1 MSNNVRLEVLL
12 NAVDR
17 ASRPLKAIQTASKSL
32 AGDIRTSQNSLRDL
46 NAQAS
51 RIDGFRKASAQL
63 AVTGQSLNKAKQE
76 AAALAVQFKNTH
88 NPTTAQARAME
99 AAKKSA
105 ADLQLKYNSLRQSV
119 QRQRTELTQAGIN
132 TRTLSADERRLKTSI
147 SETTAQLNRQR
158 DALARVSQQQT
169 RLSAVKSRY
178 ESGQKLAAGARN
190 AGMVGVGVATAGLY
204 GASRFIAPGI
214 GFDKQMS
221 GTQAILGLDKGDD
234 KLAAIRQQARDIGAT
249 TAFSP
254 GDVARTQTT
263 LARSGYN
270 ADDVLAAT
278 GSTVNLSLAAD
289 VDIAEAADIITN
301 MQSAFNL
308 PTTEI
313 ERVADVMTKG
323 FTSSNTG
330 LVELGEAMKYVA
342 PIAEAAGASIE
353 DTTAM
358 LGILADNGIKGS
370 MAGTGAS
377 AIFNRLQAPMG
388 KAVEAISELGVKTR
402 DSKGNMLP
410 VEKIL
415 KAIHKSF
422 EKNKLGTAEQGEYL
436 KVIFG
441 EEAMKGAI
449 KLVAAAGDGSLD
461 KKRQTIRDSKGT
473 TELIAKIQTDNLD
486 GDLKNLQSAWEDLQI
501 EVFDKENSA
510 LRRLTVSATEW
521 LGKVSAWAKANPQL
535 TQTLFSLVAGGL
547 ALIGVLG
554 GIGLIAWP
562 VITGINAIITAASF
576 LGTTLAAMGTAIVS
590 VLGAITWP
598 VVAVVAAFVA
608 GALLI
613 RKYWEPISAF
623 FSGVVE
629 GLKSAFAPVAEI
641 FAPLAPVFDSFMD
654 KLRGVWQWFKD
665 LIAPVKATQ
674 ETLDRCKNAGVMF
687 GKLLAD
693 ALMLPLKSFDKLRG
707 GVNWLLEKLGVINK
721 ESSDLDQKAAKAN
734 AATGSGKES
743 TIRPTPLFGDSQWYH
758 PVPVPAGKTYVDQS
772 KPEYNIT
779 LNGGIAPGTDLDRQL
794 REAVERLDQQNRA
807 RQRSSMRHDG

>member
-17 ASRPLKAIQTASKSL
+17 ASRPLKAIQAASKSL
-32 AGDIRTSQNSLRDL
+32 SGDIRTSQKSLRELD
-46 NAQAS
+46 AQAS

-63 AVTGQSLNKAKQE
+63 AVTGQSLQKAKQE
-76 AAALAVQFKNTH
+76 AAALAVQFKYTQT
-88 NPTTAQARAME
+88 PTLAQARALE

-105 ADLQLKYNSLRQSV
+105 GDLQLKYNGLRQSV
-119 QRQRTELTQAGIN
+119 QRQRTELAQAGIN
-132 TRTLSADERRLKTSI
+132 TRTLSADERRLKGSI

-158 DALARVSQQQT
+158 DALARVSQQQA
-169 RLSAVKSRY
+169 RLSAVKKRY
-178 ESGQKLAAGARN
+178 ESGQQLAAGARN

-204 GASRFIAPGI
+204 GASRFIAPGV

-221 GTQAILGLDKGDD
+221 GTQAILGLDKSDD
-234 KLAAIRQQARDIGAT
+234 KLDAIRKQARDIGAT

-263 LARSGYN
+263 LARSGYK

-308 PTTEI
+308 STTEI

-388 KAVEAISELGVKTR
+388 KAVDAIAELGVKTR
-402 DSKGNMLP
+402 DGKGNMLP

-415 KAIHKSF
+415 KDIHKSF
-422 EKNKLGTAEQGEYL
+422 AKNKLGTAEQGEYL

-449 KLVAAAGDGSLD
+449 KLVAAAGDGSLAS
-461 KKRQTIRDSKGT
+461 KRQQIGDSKGT
-473 TELIAKIQTDNLD
+473 TERIAKIQTDNLD

-501 EVFDKENSA
+501 EVFEKEDSA
-510 LRRLTVSATEW
+510 LRRLTVSATDM
-521 LGKVSAWAKANPQL
+521 LGKVAAWAKANPEL
-535 TQTLFSLVAGGL
+535 TKTLFTVTAGAVALV
-547 ALIGVLG
+547 GVLG

-562 VITGINAIITAASF
+562 VIAGINGIIAAAVLLSVVF
-576 LGTTLAAMGTAIVS
+576 TTSGSAIVAA
-590 VLGAITWP
+590 LGAISLP
-598 VVAVVAAFVA
+598 VVAVVAAIVA

-613 RKYWEPISAF
+613 RKYWEPLGAF
-623 FSGVVE
+623 FSGVGE
-629 GLKSAFAPVAEI
+629 GLKAVI
-641 FAPLAPVFDSFMD
+641 APLSEMFSPLIPVFDAVTG
-654 KLRGVWQWFKD
+654 KLRDIWQWFTN

-674 ETLDRCKNAGVMF
+674 ESLDRCKNVGVEF
-687 GKLLAD
+687 GRDLAN
-693 ALMLPLKSFDKLRG
+693 ALMAPVKLFNFLG
-707 GVNWLLEKLGVINK
+707 GKVDWLLEKLGVIKK
-721 ESSDLDQKAAKAN
+721 ESSDLDQNAAKTDKTPNGGYIPAT
-734 AATGSGKES
+734 AAYGGY
-743 TIRPTPLFGDSQWYH
+743 QAYQ
-758 PVPVPAGKTYVDQS
+758 PVTAPAGRSYIDQS
-772 KPEYNIT
+772 KREYNINLSGNT
-779 LNGGIAPGTDLDRQL
+779 GAGTDLDRQL
-794 REAVERLDQQNRA
+794 RDAVDRIDREERA

>member
-1 MSNNVRLEVLL
+1 MSNNLKLEVLL
-12 NAVDR
+12 KAVDQ
-17 ASRPLKAIQTASKSL
+17 ATRPFKAIQTASKSL
-32 AGDIRTSQNSLRDL
+32 SGDIRTTQQTLRDL
-46 NAQAS
+46 NGQAS
-51 RIDGFRKASAQL
+51 KIDGFRKTSAQL
-63 AVTGQSLNKAKQE
+63 AITGQSLAKAKQE
-76 AAALAVQFKNTH
+76 AAELAVQFKNTES
-88 NPTTAQARAME
+88 PTRAQARAME
-99 AAKKSA
+99 LAKKNA
-105 ADLQLKYNSLRQSV
+105 ADLQLKYNGLRLSV
-119 QRQRTELTQAGIN
+119 QRQRQELSQAGIN
-132 TRTLSADERRLKTSI
+132 TRKLSSDELRLKTSI
-147 SETTAQLNRQR
+147 SETTSQLNRQR
-158 DALARVSQQQT
+158 EALARVSTQQAK
-169 RLSAVKSRY
+169 LSAVKSRY

-190 AGMVGVGVATAGLY
+190 AGMAGTGLAMSGLY
-204 GASRFIAPGI
+204 AESRFIAPGI

-221 GTQAILGLDKGDD
+221 GSQAILGLDKGDA

-263 LARSGYN
+263 LARSGYK

-278 GSTVNLSLAAD
+278 GSTVNLSLAAG

-313 ERVADVMTKG
+313 QRVADVMTKG

-353 DTTAM
+353 STTSM
-358 LGILADNGIKGS
+358 LGVLADNGIKGS

-388 KAVEAISELGVKTR
+388 KAVDAIAELGVKTR

-410 VEKIL
+410 VEGIL
-415 KAIHKSF
+415 KDIHTSF
-422 EKNKLGTAEQGEYL
+422 AKNKLGTAEQGEYL

-461 KKRQTIRDSKGT
+461 NKRREIQNSAGT

-501 EVFDKENSA
+501 EVFEKQDSA
-510 LRRLTVSATEW
+510 LRKLTNTATDW
-521 LGKVSAWAKANPQL
+521 ISTVAAWTKANPEL
-535 TQTLFSLVAGGL
+535 TKTLFTVVTA
-547 ALIGVLG
+547 ALSIIGVLG

-562 VITGINAIITAASF
+562 IITGINAIIAAASL
-576 LGTTLAAMGTAIVS
+576 LGTVFTVAGSGIVAA
-590 VLGAITWP
+590 LGAITWP
-598 VVAVVAAFVA
+598 VVAIVAAVVA

-623 FSGVVE
+623 FGGVIE
-629 GLKSAFAPVAEI
+629 GLISAFAPVGEM
-641 FAPLAPVFDSFMD
+641 FAPLAPVFDGLGE

-674 ETLDRCKNAGVMF
+674 DTLNSCRNVGVVF
-687 GKLLAD
+687 GQALAD
-693 ALMLPLKSFDKLRG
+693 SLMLPLTAFNKLRSG
-707 GVNWLLEKLGVINK
+707 IDWVLEKLGIINK
-721 ESSDLDQKAAKAN
+721 ESSTLDQTAAKAS
-734 AATGSGKES
+734 AATQNGYTAAISS
-743 TIRPTPLFGDSQWYH
+743 YNSYQ
-758 PVPVPAGKTYVDQS
+758 PVTAPAGRSYVDQS
-772 KPEYNIT
+772 KSEYHFT
-779 LNGGIAPGTDLDRQL
+779 LQGGIAPGGQLDNQL
-794 REAVERLDQQNRA
+794 RDAVERMERDRRA
-807 RQRSSMRHDG
+807 KERASMMHD

>member
-1 MSNNVRLEVLL
+1 MSNNVRIEVLL

-17 ASRPLKAIQTASKSL
+17 ATRPLKAIQNASKSL

-63 AVTGQSLNKAKQE
+63 AVTGQSLTRAKQE
-76 AAALAVQFKNTH
+76 AAALAVQFKNTE
-88 NPTTAQARAME
+88 NPTKAQARAME

-119 QRQRTELTQAGIN
+119 QRQRTELAQAGIN
-132 TRTLSADERRLKTSI
+132 TRTLSADERRLKSSI

-169 RLSAVKSRY
+169 KLSAVKSRY
-178 ESGQKLAAGARN
+178 ESGQKLAASVRN
-190 AGMVGVGVATAGLY
+190 AGMVGVGVATSGLY

-562 VITGINAIITAASF
+562 VITGINAIITTAGF
-576 LGTTLAAMGTAIVS
+576 LGTQLAAMGTAIVS

-665 LIAPVKATQ
+665 LIEPVKATK
-674 ETLDRCKNAGVMF
+674 ETLDSCKNAGVMF
-687 GKLLAD
+687 GKLLAA
-693 ALMLPLKSFDKLRG
+693 ALMLPLKSFDKLHG

-779 LNGGIAPGTDLDRQL
+779 LHGGIAPGTDLDRQL

>member
-1 MSNNVRLEVLL
+1 MSNNLKLEVLL
-12 NAVDR
+12 KAVDQ
-17 ASRPLKAIQTASKSL
+17 ATRPFKAIQTASKSL
-32 AGDIRTSQNSLRDL
+32 SGDIRTTQQSLRDL
-46 NAQAS
+46 NGQAS
-51 RIDGFRKASAQL
+51 KIDGFRKASAQL
-63 AVTGQSLNKAKQE
+63 AVTGQSLKQAKQE
-76 AAALAVQFKNTH
+76 AAALAVQFKNTE
-88 NPTTAQARAME
+88 NPTRAQARALE
-99 AAKKSA
+99 LAKKSA
-105 ADLQLKYNSLRQSV
+105 TDLQLKYNGLRLSV
-119 QRQRTELTQAGIN
+119 QRQRQELSQAGIN
-132 TRTLSADERRLKTSI
+132 TRKLSTDEQRLKTTI
-147 SETTAQLNRQR
+147 SETTVQLNRQR
-158 DALARVSQQQT
+158 EALARVSTQQAK
-169 RLSAVKSRY
+169 LSAVKSRH

-190 AGMVGVGVATAGLY
+190 AGMAGAGVAMAGLY
-204 GASRFIAPGI
+204 AESRFIAPGI

-221 GTQAILGLDKGDD
+221 GTQAILGLDKGEA

-263 LARSGYN
+263 LARSGYK

-278 GSTVNLSLAAD
+278 GSTVNLSLAAG

-313 ERVADVMTKG
+313 QRVADVMTKG

-353 DTTAM
+353 STASM
-358 LGILADNGIKGS
+358 LGVLADNGIKGS

-388 KAVEAISELGVKTR
+388 KAVDAIAELGVKTR

-410 VEKIL
+410 VEGIL
-415 KAIHKSF
+415 KDIHTSF
-422 EKNKLGTAEQGEYL
+422 AKNKLGTAEQGEYL

-461 KKRQTIRDSKGT
+461 NKRREIQNSAGT

-501 EVFDKENSA
+501 EVFEKQDSA
-510 LRRLTVSATEW
+510 LRKLTNTATDW
-521 LGKVSAWAKANPQL
+521 ISTVAAWTKANPEL
-535 TQTLFSLVAGGL
+535 TKTLFTVVTA
-547 ALIGVLG
+547 ALSIIGVLG

-562 VITGINAIITAASF
+562 VIAGINAMIAAASL
-576 LGTTLAAMGTAIVS
+576 LGTVFTVAGSAIVTA
-590 VLGAITWP
+590 LGAITLP
-598 VVAVVAAFVA
+598 VVAVAAAVVA

-613 RKYWEPISAF
+613 RKYWEPVSAF
-623 FSGVVE
+623 FGGVIE
-629 GLKSAFAPVAEI
+629 GLMSAFAPVGEM
-641 FAPLAPVFDSFMD
+641 FAPLAPIFDGLGE

-674 ETLDRCKNAGVMF
+674 DTLNSCRNVGVMF
-687 GKLLAD
+687 GQALAD
-693 ALMLPLKSFDKLRG
+693 ALLMPLNAFNKLRSG
-707 GVNWLLEKLGVINK
+707 IDWVLEKLGIINK
-721 ESSDLDQKAAKAN
+721 ESSSLDQTAAKAS
-734 AATGSGKES
+734 AATQNGYSPAIS
-743 TIRPTPLFGDSQWYH
+743 SYNSYQ
-758 PVPVPAGKTYVDQS
+758 PVTAPAGKTYIDQS
-772 KPEYNIT
+772 RPTYQINVPG
-779 LNGGIAPGTDLDRQL
+779 NGMPGGRLGNDLQDAL
-794 REAVERLDQQNRA
+794 EKYERDKRA
-807 RQRSSMRHDG
+807 KARASMMHD

>member
-1 MSNNVRLEVLL
+1 MSNNVRIEVLL

-17 ASRPLKAIQTASKSL
+17 ATRPLKAIQNASKSL

-63 AVTGQSLNKAKQE
+63 AVTGQSLTRAKQE
-76 AAALAVQFKNTH
+76 AAALAVQFKNTE
-88 NPTTAQARAME
+88 NPTKAQARAME

-119 QRQRTELTQAGIN
+119 QRQRTELAQAGIN
-132 TRTLSADERRLKTSI
+132 TRTLSADERRLKSSI

-169 RLSAVKSRY
+169 KLSAVKSRY
-178 ESGQKLAAGARN
+178 ESGQKLAASVRN
-190 AGMVGVGVATAGLY
+190 AGMVGVGVATSGLY

-562 VITGINAIITAASF
+562 VITGINAIITTAGF
-576 LGTTLAAMGTAIVS
+576 LGTQLAAMGTAIVS

-665 LIAPVKATQ
+665 LIEPVKATK
-674 ETLDRCKNAGVMF
+674 ETLDSCKNAGVMF
-687 GKLLAD
+687 GKLLAA

-779 LNGGIAPGTDLDRQL
+779 LHGGIAPGTDLDRQL

>member
-17 ASRPLKAIQTASKSL
+17 ASRPLKAIQTASKTL

-76 AAALAVQFKNTH
+76 AAALAVQFKNTQ

-105 ADLQLKYNSLRQSV
+105 SDLQLKYNSLRQSV
-119 QRQRTELTQAGIN
+119 QRQRTELAQAGIN

-158 DALARVSQQQT
+158 DALARVSQQQA
-169 RLSAVKSRY
+169 RLRAVKSRY
-178 ESGQKLAAGARN
+178 ESGQQLAAGARN
-190 AGMVGVGVATAGLY
+190 AGMVGVGMATAGLY

-221 GTQAILGLDKGDD
+221 GSQAILGLDKGDD

-278 GSTVNLSLAAD
+278 DSTVNLSLAAD

-402 DSKGNMLP
+402 DGKGNMLP

-415 KAIHKSF
+415 KDIHKSF
-422 EKNKLGTAEQGEYL
+422 AKNKLGTAEQGEYL

-461 KKRQTIRDSKGT
+461 NKRQQIRDSKGT
-473 TELIAKIQTDNLD
+473 TERIAKIQTDNLE

-501 EVFDKENSA
+501 EVFEKEDSA
-510 LRRLTVSATEW
+510 LRRLTVSATDW
-521 LGKVSAWAKANPQL
+521 LGKVAAWAKANPEL
-535 TQTLFSLVAGGL
+535 TQTLFNLVAGGL
-547 ALIGVLG
+547 ALVGVLG

-562 VITGINAIITAASF
+562 VIAGINGIIAAAGLLSVVFTTAGS
-576 LGTTLAAMGTAIVS
+576 AIVAAVS
-590 VLGAITWP
+590 AISLP
-598 VVAVVAAFVA
+598 VVAAVVA

-629 GLKSAFAPVAEI
+629 GLKAAFAPVAEI
-641 FAPLAPVFDSFMD
+641 FAPLTPVFDSFME

-665 LIAPVKATQ
+665 LIAPVKSTQ
-674 ETLDRCKNAGVMF
+674 ETLDSCKNAGVMF
-687 GKLLAD
+687 GKMLAE
-693 ALMLPLKSFDKLRG
+693 ALMLPLKSFNTLRT

-721 ESSDLDQKAAKAN
+721 ESSDLDQKAAKAS
-734 AATGSGKES
+734 AATGSQNGS
-743 TIRPTPLFGDSQWYH
+743 YIPATSAYGGYQAYQPVTAPT
-758 PVPVPAGKTYVDQS
+758 GKTYVDQS
-772 KPEYNIT
+772 KPEYNIN
-779 LNGGIAPGTDLDRQL
+779 LNGGIAPGSDLDRQL
-794 REAVERLDQQNRA
+794 REAVDKFDRENRA
-807 RQRSSMRHDG
+807 RQRSSMRHD

>member
-17 ASRPLKAIQTASKSL
+17 ASRPLKAIQNASKSL

-76 AAALAVQFKNTH
+76 AAALAVQFKNTE
-88 NPTTAQARAME
+88 NPTNAQARAME

-105 ADLQLKYNSLRQSV
+105 ADLQLKYNGLRQSV
-119 QRQRTELTQAGIN
+119 QRQRTELAQAGIN
-132 TRTLSADERRLKTSI
+132 TRTLSADERRLKSSI

-158 DALARVSQQQT
+158 DALARVSQQQA

-178 ESGQKLAAGARN
+178 ESGQQLAAGARN

-388 KAVEAISELGVKTR
+388 KAVEAIAELGVKTR

-461 KKRQTIRDSKGT
+461 NKRQQIRESKGT
-473 TELIAKIQTDNLD
+473 TERIAKIQTDNLD

-501 EVFDKENSA
+501 EVFEKEDSA
-510 LRRLTVSATEW
+510 LRRLTVSATNW
-521 LGKVSAWAKANPQL
+521 LGKVAAWAKANPEL
-535 TQTLFSLVAGGL
+535 TQTLFNLVAGGL

-562 VITGINAIITAASF
+562 VIAGINAIIAAAGMLSVVF
-576 LGTTLAAMGTAIVS
+576 TSAGSAIVAA
-590 VLGAITWP
+590 LGAISLP
-598 VVAVVAAFVA
+598 VVAAVVA

-629 GLKSAFAPVAEI
+629 GLKAAFAPVAGI
-641 FAPLAPVFDSFMD
+641 FSPLAPVFDSIIE
-654 KLRGVWQWFKD
+654 KLRRVWQWFTD

-674 ETLDRCKNAGVMF
+674 ETLDSCKNAGGLF
-687 GKLLAD
+687 GKALAD
-693 ALMLPLKSFDKLRG
+693 ALMLPLNSFNKLRG

-743 TIRPTPLFGDSQWYH
+743 SIRPTPLFGDSQWYH

-779 LNGGIAPGTDLDRQL
+779 LHGGIAPGTDLDRQL

>member
-1 MSNNVRLEVLL
+1 MSNNLRLEVLL
-12 NAVDR
+12 KAVDQ
-17 ASRPLKAIQTASKSL
+17 ATRPLKSIQTASKSL
-32 AGDIRTSQNSLRDL
+32 SGDIRNTQKGLRDL
-46 NAQAS
+46 NGQAS
-51 RIDGFRKASAQL
+51 KIDGFRKASAQL
-63 AVTGQSLNKAKQE
+63 AVTSQALDKAKRE
-76 AAALAVQFKNTH
+76 AGELAVQFKNTTS
-88 NPTTAQARAME
+88 PTRAQAQALE
-99 AAKKSA
+99 AAKRA
-105 ADLQLKYNSLRQSV
+105 ASELQTKYNSLRTSV
-119 QRQRTELTQAGIN
+119 QRQRSELMQAGIN

-158 DALARVSQQQT
+158 EALARVSAQQAK
-169 RLSAVKSRY
+169 LSRVKARY
-178 ESGQKLAAGARN
+178 QSGKELAGNVGAAGA
-190 AGMVGVGVATAGLY
+190 AGVGVATAGLY

-221 GTQAILGLDKGDD
+221 GTQAILGLNKGDE
-234 KLAAIRQQARDIGAT
+234 KLAQIRKQARDIGAT

-263 LARSGYN
+263 LARSGYK

-313 ERVADVMTKG
+313 QRVADVMTKG

-377 AIFNRLQAPMG
+377 AIFNRLQAPLG
-388 KAVEAISELGVKTR
+388 KAVDAIAELGVKTR

-410 VEKIL
+410 VEQIL
-415 KAIHKSF
+415 KAINLSF
-422 EKNKLGTAEQGEYL
+422 AKNKLGTAEQGEYL

-461 KKRQTIRDSKGT
+461 KKRNEIKNSAGT

-501 EVFDKENSA
+501 EVFEKEDSA
-510 LRRLTVSATEW
+510 LRKLTTSATEW
-521 LGKVSAWAKANPQL
+521 LGTVGAWTKANPEL
-535 TQTLFSLVAGGL
+535 TKTIFTVVTGAL
-547 ALIGVLG
+547 AFIGVIG
-554 GIGLIAWP
+554 AIGLVAWP
-562 VITGINAIITAASF
+562 VIAGINAIIAAAGV
-576 LGTTLAAMGTAIVS
+576 LGTVFTVACGAIVTA
-590 VLGAITWP
+590 LGAITWP
-598 VVAVVAAFVA
+598 IVAVGAAIVA

-623 FSGVVE
+623 FSGVIE
-629 GLKSAFAPVAEI
+629 GIMSAFAPVGEM
-641 FAPLAPVFDSFMD
+641 FAPLAPIFDGLGE

-674 ETLDRCKNAGVMF
+674 ETLDSCKNVGVIF
-687 GKLLAD
+687 GQALAS
-693 ALMLPLKSFDKLRG
+693 ALMAPLNVFNKLRS
-707 GVNWLLEKLGVINK
+707 GVDWLLEKLGIINK
-721 ESSDLDQKAAKAN
+721 ESDSLDQTAVKTN
-734 AATGSGKES
+734 AATQGNSYIPATS
-743 TIRPTPLFGDSQWYH
+743 TYGGYQAYQ
-758 PVPVPAGKTYVDQS
+758 PVTAPAGRSYIDQS
-772 KPEYNIT
+772 KSEYNIT
-779 LNGGIAPGTDLDRQL
+779 LPGGVAPGHQLDRQL
-794 REAVERLDQQNRA
+794 RDTLEQIEREKRA
-807 RQRSSMRHDG
+807 RQRASMGHD

>member
-1 MSNNVRLEVLL
+1 MSNNLKLEVLL
-12 NAVDR
+12 KAVDQ
-17 ASRPLKAIQTASKSL
+17 ATRPFKAIQTASKSL
-32 AGDIRTSQNSLRDL
+32 SGDIRTTQQSLRDL
-46 NAQAS
+46 NGQAS
-51 RIDGFRKASAQL
+51 KIDSFRKASAQL
-63 AVTGQSLNKAKQE
+63 AVTGQSLKQAKQE
-76 AAALAVQFKNTH
+76 AAALAVQFKNTE
-88 NPTTAQARAME
+88 NPTRAQARALE
-99 AAKKSA
+99 LAKKSA
-105 ADLQLKYNSLRQSV
+105 TDLQLKYNGLRLSV
-119 QRQRTELTQAGIN
+119 QRQRQELSQAGIN
-132 TRTLSADERRLKTSI
+132 TRKLSSDEQRLKTTI
-147 SETTAQLNRQR
+147 SETTVQLSRQR
-158 DALARVSQQQT
+158 EALAHVSTQQAK
-169 RLSAVKSRY
+169 LSAVKSRY

-190 AGMVGVGVATAGLY
+190 AGMAGTGLAMSGLY
-204 GASRFIAPGI
+204 AESRFIAPGI

-221 GTQAILGLDKGDD
+221 GTQAILGLDKGDA

-263 LARSGYN
+263 LARSGYK

-278 GSTVNLSLAAD
+278 GSTVNLSLAAG

-313 ERVADVMTKG
+313 QRVADVMTKG

-353 DTTAM
+353 STTSM
-358 LGILADNGIKGS
+358 LGVLADNGIKGS

-388 KAVEAISELGVKTR
+388 KAVDAIAELGVKTR

-410 VEKIL
+410 VEGIL
-415 KAIHKSF
+415 KDIHTSF
-422 EKNKLGTAEQGEYL
+422 AKNKLGTAEQGEYL

-461 KKRQTIRDSKGT
+461 NKRREIQNSAGT

-501 EVFDKENSA
+501 EVFEKQDSA
-510 LRRLTVSATEW
+510 LRKLTTTATDW
-521 LGKVSAWAKANPQL
+521 ISTVAAWTKANPEL
-535 TQTLFSLVAGGL
+535 TKTLFTVVTA
-547 ALIGVLG
+547 ALSIIGVLG

-562 VITGINAIITAASF
+562 VIAGINAIIAAASL
-576 LGTTLAAMGTAIVS
+576 LGTVFTVAGSAIVTA
-590 VLGAITWP
+590 LGAITLP
-598 VVAVVAAFVA
+598 VVAVAAAVVA

-613 RKYWEPISAF
+613 HKYWEPVSAF
-623 FSGVVE
+623 FGGVIE
-629 GLKSAFAPVAEI
+629 GLMSAFAPVGEM
-641 FAPLAPVFDSFMD
+641 FAPLAPIFDGLGE

-674 ETLDRCKNAGVMF
+674 DTLNSCRNVGVMF
-687 GKLLAD
+687 GQALAD
-693 ALMLPLKSFDKLRG
+693 ALLMPLNAFNKLRSG
-707 GVNWLLEKLGVINK
+707 IDWVLEKLGIINK
-721 ESSDLDQKAAKAN
+721 ESSSLDQTAAKAS
-734 AATGSGKES
+734 AATQNGYSPAIS
-743 TIRPTPLFGDSQWYH
+743 SYNSYQ
-758 PVPVPAGKTYVDQS
+758 PVTAPAGKTYIDQS
-772 KPEYNIT
+772 RPTYQINVPG
-779 LNGGIAPGTDLDRQL
+779 NGMPGGRLGNDLQDAL
-794 REAVERLDQQNRA
+794 EKYEREKRA
-807 RQRSSMRHDG
+807 KARASMMHD

>member
-1 MSNNVRLEVLL
+1 
-12 NAVDR
+12 
-17 ASRPLKAIQTASKSL
+17 
-32 AGDIRTSQNSLRDL
+32 
-46 NAQAS
+46 
-51 RIDGFRKASAQL
+51 
-63 AVTGQSLNKAKQE
+63 
-76 AAALAVQFKNTH
+76 
-88 NPTTAQARAME
+88 
-99 AAKKSA
+99 
-105 ADLQLKYNSLRQSV
+105 
-119 QRQRTELTQAGIN
+119 
-132 TRTLSADERRLKTSI
+132 
-147 SETTAQLNRQR
+147 
-158 DALARVSQQQT
+158 
-169 RLSAVKSRY
+169 
-178 ESGQKLAAGARN
+178 
-190 AGMVGVGVATAGLY
+190 
-204 GASRFIAPGI
+204 
-214 GFDKQMS
+214 
-221 GTQAILGLDKGDD
+221 
-234 KLAAIRQQARDIGAT
+234 
-249 TAFSP
+249 
-254 GDVARTQTT
+254 
-263 LARSGYN
+263 
-270 ADDVLAAT
+270 VLAAT

-402 DSKGNMLP
+402 DGKGNMLP

-415 KAIHKSF
+415 KDIHKSF
-422 EKNKLGTAEQGEYL
+422 AKNKLGTAEQGEYL

-461 KKRQTIRDSKGT
+461 NKRQQILDSKGT
-473 TELIAKIQTDNLD
+473 TERIAKIQTDNLD
-486 GDLKNLQSAWEDLQI
+486 GDLKNQQSAWEDLQI
-501 EVFDKENSA
+501 EVFEKEDSA
-510 LRRLTVSATEW
+510 LRRLTVSATDW
-521 LGKVSAWAKANPQL
+521 LGKVAAWAKANPEL
-535 TQTLFSLVAGGL
+535 TQTLFNLIAGGL
-547 ALIGVLG
+547 ALVGVLG

-562 VITGINAIITAASF
+562 VIAGINAIIAAAGMLSVVFTTAGS
-576 LGTTLAAMGTAIVS
+576 AIVAA
-590 VLGAITWP
+590 LGAISLP
-598 VVAVVAAFVA
+598 VVAVVAAVVA

-613 RKYWEPISAF
+613 RKYWEPISVF

-641 FAPLAPVFDSFMD
+641 FSPLAPVFDSIIE
-654 KLRGVWQWFKD
+654 KLRGVWQWFTN

-674 ETLDRCKNAGVMF
+674 ETLDSCKNAGVLF
-687 GKLLAD
+687 GKALAD
-693 ALMLPLKSFDKLRG
+693 SLMLPLNSFNKLRG

-734 AATGSGKES
+734 AATGSVKES
-743 TIRPTPLFGDSQWYH
+743 SIRPTPLFGDSQWYH

-772 KPEYNIT
+772 KPEYHIT
-779 LNGGIAPGTDLDRQL
+779 LQGGVAPGSDLDRQL
-794 REAVERLDQQNRA
+794 REAVDKLDRENRA
-807 RQRSSMRHDG
+807 RQRSSMRHD

>member
-1 MSNNVRLEVLL
+1 MSNNLKLEVLL
-12 NAVDR
+12 KAVDQ
-17 ASRPLKAIQTASKSL
+17 ATRPFKAIQTASKSL
-32 AGDIRTSQNSLRDL
+32 SGDIRTTQQSLRDL
-46 NAQAS
+46 NGQAS
-51 RIDGFRKASAQL
+51 KIDGFRKASAQL
-63 AVTGQSLNKAKQE
+63 AVTGQSLKQAKQE
-76 AAALAVQFKNTH
+76 AAALAVQFKNTE
-88 NPTTAQARAME
+88 NPTRAQARALE
-99 AAKKSA
+99 LAKKSA
-105 ADLQLKYNSLRQSV
+105 ADLQLKYNGLRLSV
-119 QRQRTELTQAGIN
+119 QRQRQELSQAGIN
-132 TRTLSADERRLKTSI
+132 TRKLSSDEQRLKTTI
-147 SETTAQLNRQR
+147 SETTVQLNRQR
-158 DALARVSQQQT
+158 EALARVSTQQAK
-169 RLSAVKSRY
+169 LSAVKSRY

-190 AGMVGVGVATAGLY
+190 AGMAGTGLAMSGLY
-204 GASRFIAPGI
+204 AESRFIAPGI

-221 GTQAILGLDKGDD
+221 GTQAILGLDKGDA

-263 LARSGYN
+263 LARSGYK

-278 GSTVNLSLAAD
+278 GSTVNLSLAAG

-313 ERVADVMTKG
+313 QRVADVMTKG

-353 DTTAM
+353 STTSM
-358 LGILADNGIKGS
+358 LGVLADNGIKGS

-388 KAVEAISELGVKTR
+388 KAVDAIAELGVKTR

-410 VEKIL
+410 VEGIL
-415 KAIHKSF
+415 KDIHTSF
-422 EKNKLGTAEQGEYL
+422 AKNKLGTAEQGEYL

-461 KKRQTIRDSKGT
+461 NKRREIQNSAGT

-501 EVFDKENSA
+501 EVFEKQDSA
-510 LRRLTVSATEW
+510 LRKLTTTATDW
-521 LGKVSAWAKANPQL
+521 ISTVAAWTKANPEL
-535 TQTLFSLVAGGL
+535 TKTLFTVVTA
-547 ALIGVLG
+547 ALSIIGVLG

-562 VITGINAIITAASF
+562 VIAGINAIIAAASL
-576 LGTTLAAMGTAIVS
+576 LGTVFTVAGSAIVTA
-590 VLGAITWP
+590 LGAITLP
-598 VVAVVAAFVA
+598 VVAVAAAVVA

-613 RKYWEPISAF
+613 RKYWQPVSAF
-623 FSGVVE
+623 FGGVIE
-629 GLKSAFAPVAEI
+629 GLMSAFAPVGEM
-641 FAPLAPVFDSFMD
+641 FAPLAPIFDGLGE

-674 ETLDRCKNAGVMF
+674 DTLNSCRNVGVMF
-687 GKLLAD
+687 GQALAD
-693 ALMLPLKSFDKLRG
+693 ALLMPLNAFNKLRSG
-707 GVNWLLEKLGVINK
+707 IDWVLEKLGIINK
-721 ESSDLDQKAAKAN
+721 ESSSLDQTAAKAS
-734 AATGSGKES
+734 AATQKGYSPAIS
-743 TIRPTPLFGDSQWYH
+743 SYNSYQ
-758 PVPVPAGKTYVDQS
+758 PVTAPAGKTYIDQS
-772 KPEYNIT
+772 RPTYQINVPG
-779 LNGGIAPGTDLDRQL
+779 NGMPGGRLGNDLQDAL
-794 REAVERLDQQNRA
+794 EKYERDKRA
-807 RQRSSMRHDG
+807 KARASMMHD

>member
-1 MSNNVRLEVLL
+1 M
-12 NAVDR
+12 
-17 ASRPLKAIQTASKSL
+17 
-32 AGDIRTSQNSLRDL
+32 
-46 NAQAS
+46 
-51 RIDGFRKASAQL
+51 
-63 AVTGQSLNKAKQE
+63 
-76 AAALAVQFKNTH
+76 
-88 NPTTAQARAME
+88 
-99 AAKKSA
+99 
-105 ADLQLKYNSLRQSV
+105 SV
-119 QRQRTELTQAGIN
+119 QRQRQELSQAGIN
-132 TRTLSADERRLKTSI
+132 TRKLSSDEQRLKTTI
-147 SETTAQLNRQR
+147 SETTVQLNRQR
-158 DALARVSQQQT
+158 EALARVSTQQAK
-169 RLSAVKSRY
+169 LSAVKSRY

-190 AGMVGVGVATAGLY
+190 AGMVGTGVAMAGLY
-204 GASRFIAPGI
+204 AESRFIAPGI

-221 GTQAILGLDKGDD
+221 GTQAILGLEKGDA

-263 LARSGYN
+263 LARSGYK

-278 GSTVNLSLAAD
+278 GLTVNLSLAAG

-313 ERVADVMTKG
+313 QRVADVMTKG

-353 DTTAM
+353 STTSM
-358 LGILADNGIKGS
+358 LGVLADNGIKGS

-388 KAVEAISELGVKTR
+388 KAVDAIAELGVNTR

-410 VEKIL
+410 VEGIL
-415 KAIHKSF
+415 KDIHTSF
-422 EKNKLGTAEQGEYL
+422 AKNKLGTAEQGEYL

-461 KKRQTIRDSKGT
+461 NKRREIQNSAGT

-501 EVFDKENSA
+501 EVFEKQDSA
-510 LRRLTVSATEW
+510 LRKLTTTATDWVSTVA
-521 LGKVSAWAKANPQL
+521 AWTKANPEL
-535 TQTLFSLVAGGL
+535 TKTLFTVVTA
-547 ALIGVLG
+547 ALSIIGVLG

-562 VITGINAIITAASF
+562 VIAGINAIIAAASL
-576 LGTTLAAMGTAIVS
+576 LGTVFTVAGSAIVTAF
-590 VLGAITWP
+590 GAITLP
-598 VVAVVAAFVA
+598 VLAVAAAVVA

-613 RKYWEPISAF
+613 RKYWEPVSAF
-623 FSGVVE
+623 FGGVIE
-629 GLKSAFAPVAEI
+629 GLMSAFAPVGEM
-641 FAPLAPVFDSFMD
+641 FAPLAPIFDGLGE

-674 ETLDRCKNAGVMF
+674 DTLNSCRNVGVMF
-687 GKLLAD
+687 GQALAD
-693 ALMLPLKSFDKLRG
+693 VLLMPLNAFNKLRSG
-707 GVNWLLEKLGVINK
+707 IDWVLEKLGIINK
-721 ESSDLDQKAAKAN
+721 ESSSLDQTAAKAS
-734 AATGSGKES
+734 AATKNGYSPAIS
-743 TIRPTPLFGDSQWYH
+743 SYNSYQ
-758 PVPVPAGKTYVDQS
+758 PVTAPAGKTYIDQS
-772 KPEYNIT
+772 RPTYQINVPG
-779 LNGGIAPGTDLDRQL
+779 NGMPGGRLGNDLLDAL
-794 REAVERLDQQNRA
+794 EKYEREKRA
-807 RQRSSMRHDG
+807 KARASMMHD